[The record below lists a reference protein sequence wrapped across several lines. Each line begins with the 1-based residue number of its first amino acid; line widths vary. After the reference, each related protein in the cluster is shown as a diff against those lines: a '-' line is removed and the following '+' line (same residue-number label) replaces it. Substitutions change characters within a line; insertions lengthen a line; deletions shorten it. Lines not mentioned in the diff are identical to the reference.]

1 MAYNSTRYFLA
12 GFVLFLFFFKKKE
25 NSGTWLLL
33 AEKLEKMQQ
42 NLFLITVI
50 SEKLTEACTYE
61 T

>member
-42 NLFLITVI
+42 NLFLITAI